1 MTLQNKIWVTSD
13 WHFNHNREFIWR
25 ARGFSSVEEMNENI
39 IERYNSVVGEND
51 IVYCLGDC
59 GLGGAGQEALNQL
72 KNYIERLNGTIIIV
86 QGNHCTNKRIELY
99 RQCKNVQRVEVATTL
114 KYKKYHFYL
123 SHYPTLT
130 GNLEKESLKQMTL
143 GLFGHTHQKE
153 HFFRDLP
160 YMYNVGVDAHNCYPV
175 LLDNVIAEMETKVN
189 SLLDETVK

>member
-1 MTLQNKIWVTSD
+1 MTPQNKIWVTSD
-13 WHFNHNREFIWR
+13 WHFNHNREFIWKV
-25 ARGFSSVEEMNENI
+25 RGFSSVEEMNETI

-51 IVYCLGDC
+51 LVYCLGDC

-99 RQCKNVQRVEVATTL
+99 RQCKNVQQVDIATTF
-114 KYKKYHFYL
+114 KYKGYHFYL

-143 GLFGHTHQKE
+143 NLYGHTHQKDKFYE
-153 HFFRDLP
+153 DRP
-160 YMYNVGVDAHNCYPV
+160 YMYCVGLDAHNCFPV
-175 LLDNVIAEMETKVN
+175 SIDTVIEDMKEKANECLKM
-189 SLLDETVK
+189 L